1 MSRFDDELVK
11 QADNAHQMRGL
22 PDPTTPKP
30 TTYAENQAIQP
41 YGDSLV
47 PAQVNVTEEA
57 ANWAANQPMR
67 RQLQVTDLEAAD
79 PMGGQV
85 GEIVGMPG
93 YSNVYALGG
102 PDPLDPK
109 SVQGGGQKE
118 DKMSVA
124 ASVDPI
130 DESLYNVYKASR
142 EIRDA
147 IDAQNDFDFKGLFTA
162 ANDASTV
169 ARFASI
175 DDGIHQVTA
184 SLAGIVSDIE
194 SDLAETSNYHQ
205 ASANLTQFETLLE
218 EINKVAAKKGKNP
231 FAKDEDDADDED
243 SDSDDDKCSCD
254 GKGTCKHCKSKLEKK
269 KNKKDKKHK
278 KANNGNQET
287 GVVVDVRDLDDQ
299 AGVFDREKEMTPDHM
314 TNVLDAESVNGDA
327 AGYVN
332 YYNDGSGTGIVPQQG
347 PHHQEVFPYDGT
359 NPAFVP
365 YQKAAAAVRASRE
378 KIFAALHLVDRL
390 EKLGMVQEKDR
401 ALHLAKFEQMNDSKL
416 AGFVASIELLEESG
430 ARQPRSQKLASGSS
444 RLPEMGRM
452 TTASTIS
459 RQDIQTDD
467 WLMTL

>member
-11 QADNAHQMRGL
+11 QADNAYQMRGL
-22 PDPTTPKP
+22 PDPITPKP
-30 TTYAENQAIQP
+30 TTYAENQAFQP
-41 YGDSLV
+41 YADALV

-79 PMGGQV
+79 PMGGQT

-109 SVQGGGQKE
+109 SVQGGGKKDDNMQF
-118 DKMSVA
+118 A

-147 IDAQNDFDFKGLFTA
+147 IDAQIDFDFKNLFTA
-162 ANDASTV
+162 ANEASTV
-169 ARFASI
+169 ARFASV

-194 SDLAETSNYHQ
+194 SDLADTSNYHQ
-205 ASANLTQFETLLE
+205 ASTNLTQFEILLE

-231 FAKDEDDADDED
+231 FAKDDDEEDED
-243 SDSDDDKCSCD
+243 SEDESKSES
-254 GKGTCKHCKSKLEKK
+254 KSKDKK
-269 KNKKDKKHK
+269 KKKDKKHK

-299 AGVFDREKEMTPDHM
+299 AGVFDRAREMSPDHM

-327 AGYVN
+327 AGYVDF
-332 YYNDGSGTGIVPQQG
+332 YNDGSSTGIIPQQG

-365 YQKAAAAVRASRE
+365 YQKAAAAVQASRE
-378 KIFAALHLVDRL
+378 KIFAALQLVDRL